1 MPDRRA
7 LPPGM
12 IDASLDLLLDMERAG
27 PDWDEVIY
35 DCTGPTMRVL
45 SARRDWLREQ
55 RAKKG

>member
-1 MPDRRA
+1 
-7 LPPGM
+7 M